1 MRYEVVR
8 SVITAGTFDALPQ
21 RVRQLGPWQGL
32 SSGEIE
38 CLKLHYRL
46 QLTEQGFVLVYQ
58 HVATFSAAQR

>member
-1 MRYEVVR
+1 MVR
-8 SVITAGTFDALPQ
+8 R
-21 RVRQLGPWQGL
+21 RVRLIHFRIVNGCLISRPVLRPWQGL

-46 QLTEQGFVLVYQ
+46 QLTEQGFILVYQ